1 MKSEASRAL
10 TEGKKNPPKIHGVEL
25 EVGKPKKKSNSLD
38 TSSNATSNSEPSEGS
53 LSSTPSSPIKH
64 PFVHEIS
71 TKHTSATHEPPPKF
85 LSNSQ
90 LSGPV
95 PLLSIHPPVKAPP
108 ISQGLLPLNN
118 SPPCLPENP
127 QHNANVPLYVQV
139 PTSPKCTTVATATT
153 GNNGPWKLSPNSP
166 TKTLLS
172 IHPALQTRPPDN
184 KQLTKAVST
193 SAKTA
198 EKKFAKLLTYGV
210 VVSGYDSKV
219 SEVCLMFLIFLV

>member
-1 MKSEASRAL
+1 LKSEASRAL

-64 PFVHEIS
+64 PFVPNVMHEIS
-71 TKHTSATHEPPPKF
+71 TKHTSVTHEPPPNF
-85 LSNSQ
+85 LANSQ

-118 SPPCLPENP
+118 PPPCLPENP
-127 QHNANVPLYVQV
+127 PHKAKVPLSIQV
-139 PTSPKCTTVATATT
+139 PTSPKSTTVVTATT

-172 IHPALQTRPPDN
+172 IHPASQTRPPDN

-193 SAKTA
+193 SAKT
-198 EKKFAKLLTYGV
+198 EKLVTYGV

-219 SEVCLMFLIFLV
+219 SEVCF